1 MASTIIT
8 KNGQSAGVAPSSLV
22 EGELANNTGD
32 GALFYGSSGGTSVSS
47 SFKFGAISASHVSTS
62 NGNIYAGRFFQ
73 GNTNIASIYA
83 PVEGG
88 TGITTVGTVETG
100 TWNAT
105 AIATAYIAND
115 AINGNKIADD
125 AIDSEHYTDASI
137 DTAHIADDQITY
149 AKIQNVSATDR
160 ILGRDSA
167 GAGVIEEI
175 TPANLRT
182 MINVADGA
190 TANAGDVTLA
200 GDQTFSGKKTFSAAI
215 TASSNISASGDI
227 IATGTLRAK
236 QIQIISANWKGS
248 YGTDETWIPL
258 SAQPEEKTAF
268 ANEQT
273 LLLMPTSGHVKEI
286 IIRTHMGTAGSN
298 NVVYKVYIREKNK
311 KVNGSTQSG
320 GDITVTAPTQA
331 TNNNTNTVTTGDL
344 GTSHPY
350 SQYDML
356 GISMA
361 FDAVGT
367 AAGSDK
373 IYITVVLENNLN
385 DLAY

>member
-8 KNGQSAGVAPSSLV
+8 KNGTGGAPSSLSA
-22 EGELANNTGD
+22 GELAINTTD
-32 GALFYGSSGGTSVSS
+32 GGFYYGSTGGTSVSS

-73 GNTNIASIYA
+73 GNTNISTIYSPIA
-83 PVEGG
+83 GG

-100 TWNAT
+100 TWNGSV
-105 AIATAYIAND
+105 IASAYL
-115 AINGNKIADD
+115 
-125 AIDSEHYTDASI
+125 DS
-137 DTAHIADDQITY
+137 DTAHLT
-149 AKIQNVSATDR
+149 T
-160 ILGRDSA
+160 
-167 GAGVIEEI
+167 
-175 TPANLRT
+175 
-182 MINVADGA
+182 
-190 TANAGDVTLA
+190 
-200 GDQTFSGKKTFSAAI
+200 DQTFTGNKTFDAPI
-215 TASSNISASGDI
+215 TASGNISASGDI
-227 IATGTLRAK
+227 IATGTVRAK
-236 QIQIISANWKGS
+236 QVQIISANWKGN
-248 YGTDETWIPL
+248 YGTDEVWIPL

-268 ANEQT
+268 SNEQT

-331 TNNNTNTVTTGDL
+331 VNNNTNTVTTGDL

-356 GISMA
+356 GISMT

-367 AAGSDK
+367 AASSDK
-373 IYITVVLENNLN
+373 VYITVVLENNLN